1 VKLIVQ
7 IPCFNEA
14 DTLPITLADLPQE
27 LEGFDTLETLVID
40 DGSDDGTAQIAREMG
55 VDHVVRVPRNRGL
68 ANAFAL
74 GLRTALGLG
83 ADVIVNTDGDNQYPG
98 EEIENL
104 VRPILDGEADMVV
117 GDRQVSKIEH
127 FSATKKLLQQ
137 AGSWVVRWASGT
149 RVPDATSGFRAL
161 SREAALHLVVYSSYT
176 YTLETIIQ
184 AGKKGLVVASV
195 PIRSNPT
202 LRESRLIRSTLR
214 YVLSSAATIMR
225 IFLMY
230 EPLKVFLSL
239 GAVLAVSGLALFVR
253 FMYFYLIGQGQ
264 GHVQSLIAASVLVFL
279 GFQTFLLG
287 LLSDLIARNRR
298 ISEEISYQIRK
309 SGAMAAAAAPA
320 SPDRNDQ
327 DRAAAPSSG
336 RVRRSG

>member
-1 VKLIVQ
+1 MRLIIQ

-14 DTLPITLADLPQE
+14 DTLPVTLAGLPRKF
-27 LEGFDTLETLVID
+27 EGFELVETLVID
-40 DGSDDGTAQIAREMG
+40 DGSQDGTAEIARELG
-55 VDHVVRVPRNRGL
+55 VDHIVRVPANRGL
-68 ANAFAL
+68 ANAFSL

-98 EEIENL
+98 DQIKDL
-104 VRPILDGEADMVV
+104 IRPIVDGEADMVV
-117 GDRQVSKIEH
+117 GDRQVRTVAH
-127 FSATKKLLQQ
+127 FSSMKKLLQQ

-149 RVPDATSGFRAL
+149 NVPDATSGFRAI
-161 SREAALHLVVYSSYT
+161 SREAALHLVIYSNYT

-184 AGKKGLVVASV
+184 AGKKGLVVTSV
-195 PIRSNPT
+195 PIRSNPK
-202 LRESRLIRSTLR
+202 LRESRLIRSTFR
-214 YVLSSAATIMR
+214 YVLSSAGTIMR

-239 GAVLAVSGLALFVR
+239 GTVLAVGGLGLFVR

-298 ISEEISYQIRK
+298 ITEEISYQIRK
-309 SGAMAAAAAPA
+309 AGMAGAAGPPEPSGARGRSRGAA
-320 SPDRNDQ
+320 SKR
-327 DRAAAPSSG
+327 G
-336 RVRRSG
+336 RLR